1 MIRKSTREKQII
13 KQIIIFPMLLVV
25 FFVTLSFLSVKL
37 YTIPKSSK
45 DWETHLKDEYI
56 KNQKKLIVDE
66 SEKIYNL
73 IVEERN
79 DLTLKL
85 KDNLLNNLNLLEEN
99 ENNYRTNPVFMYLND
114 YGIINNLVLNINELY
129 KLYPSIIGK
138 IDNVNN
144 HLEWEYDSEIY
155 EGYYKFNEETKTV
168 YLSYYRKSKAKS
180 IHRRLVLDKIMKLKF
195 PLENYIFVLGV
206 DGIIYGHHKK
216 ELVENPNLKE
226 IDPRRYDNLVNIVSH
241 AKIYGKSFLEYETGT
256 KNAPE
261 NFEEKISYVIP
272 DNEWGIV
279 IGFGVMKKEIFE
291 RIEREKKF
299 RNNLIFEMFVNIAI
313 IVFIY
318 IVLTAIMMY
327 FFGHK
332 IAQKFLE
339 FKDSVLIEK
348 EKILQALHYQHKYSI
363 PKDQII
369 DDIVPLAILDE
380 KLKFKNATQKFI
392 NLLEIEDNAYH
403 GIFLNKIFKEND
415 AIFTN
420 KILNLSNNE
429 EISIN
434 ETLFTTFKGNDIW
447 LSIKIKKEL
456 KNINKIDVTSYT
468 LICEEVGEKISLR
481 RKIKEEEDVN
491 TINQQIIINQSKLAA
506 IGTTVDSIAHQ
517 WKQPLAV
524 ISGEVNLLVL
534 TARKEKTVDRMIDL
548 NFLQPQIEKIEDTIK
563 FLSETIETFNCFYD
577 STDEVTKIHIEQLI
591 KDTLRILIPSTST
604 NIYTIN
610 YIADENV
617 FVYGVRGLYQQV
629 VLTLIH
635 NAIEAFNQNNI
646 KDRVLNITIKNKDG
660 FNICQIEDN
669 AGGIPKDIINRI
681 FDLNFST
688 KKKDKLGNSGLGLYL
703 AKNVIENKFNNGTIS
718 VRNTKKGALFT
729 IKTKNIELI

>member
-13 KQIIIFPMLLVV
+13 KQIIIFPMLLVG

-37 YTIPKSSK
+37 YTIPNSSK

-56 KNQKKLIVDE
+56 RNQKKLIVDE

-79 DLTLKL
+79 ELTLKL
-85 KDNLLNNLNLLEEN
+85 KDYLLNNLSLLEQN
-99 ENNYRTNPVFMYLND
+99 ENNYETNPIFMYLNH
-114 YGIINNLVLNINELY
+114 YGIIKNLIITIDELY
-129 KLYPSIIGK
+129 KLYPSTIGK
-138 IDNVNN
+138 VDESNN
-144 HLEWEYDSEIY
+144 YLEWEYDGEIY
-155 EGYYKFNEETKTV
+155 EGYYKFNKETKTV

-180 IHRRLVLDKIMKLKF
+180 IHRRVVLDKIMKLKF
-195 PLENYIFVLGV
+195 PLENYIFVLGI

-226 IDPRRYDNLVNIVSH
+226 VDPRRYENLVNIVSH
-241 AKIYGKSFLEYETGT
+241 AKIYGNSFLEYETGT
-256 KNAPE
+256 KNSPE

-279 IGFGVMKKEIFE
+279 IGFGVMKKEIIE

-380 KLKFKNATQKFI
+380 KLKFKNVTQKFI

-415 AIFTN
+415 VIFTN

-434 ETLFTTFKGNDIW
+434 ETLFTTFKNNDIW
-447 LSIKIKKEL
+447 LSIKIKKEE
-456 KNINKIDVTSYT
+456 KNINKNDVTSYT

-491 TINQQIIINQSKLAA
+491 IINQQIIINQSKLAA
-506 IGTTVDSIAHQ
+506 IGTTVDSIAQQ

-534 TARKEKTVDRMIDL
+534 NARKEKTEDRMIDL
-548 NFLQPQIEKIEDTIK
+548 KLLQPQIEKIEDTIK

-610 YIADENV
+610 YNADENV

-646 KDRVLNITIKNKDG
+646 KNRILNITIKNKDG

-703 AKNVIENKFNNGTIS
+703 AKNVIENKFNKGTIS
-718 VRNTKKGALFT
+718 VRNTRKGALFT